1 MYTIAIVQISAVNI
15 QTWYKDP
22 LLQKKLNVNNNI
34 LILQK

>member
-22 LLQKKLNVNNNI
+22 LLQKNI
-34 LILQK
+34 LILQKRV